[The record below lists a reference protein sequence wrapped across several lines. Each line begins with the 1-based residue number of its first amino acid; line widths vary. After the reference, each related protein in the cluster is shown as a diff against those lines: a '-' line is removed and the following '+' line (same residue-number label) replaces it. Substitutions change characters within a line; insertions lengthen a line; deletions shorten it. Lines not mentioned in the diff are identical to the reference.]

1 MANHGGLHPW
11 LTVSSSGCGEEAESS
26 YIGYSSTSAGFGR
39 GNARFECGL
48 INLGEKIVIIFH
60 GKT

>member
-1 MANHGGLHPW
+1 MADCELEQLWRRNRKF
-11 LTVSSSGCGEEAESS
+11 
-26 YIGYSSTSAGFGR
+26 IFRYSSTSAGFGR
-39 GNARFECGL
+39 GNAGFECGL